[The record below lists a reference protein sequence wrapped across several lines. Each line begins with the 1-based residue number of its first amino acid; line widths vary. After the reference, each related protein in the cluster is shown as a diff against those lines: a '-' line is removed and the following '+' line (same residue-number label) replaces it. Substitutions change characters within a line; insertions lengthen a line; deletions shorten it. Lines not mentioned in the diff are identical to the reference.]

1 MSETINREL
10 LHLSSKTW
18 LKDSNG
24 LFDYESK
31 QTKNLKAFI
40 GQSICITRKGNELN
54 GSKSIIFSENEETLF
69 KITKSKNSVYTIEN
83 KVHNNLKPT
92 EKNISYLNN
101 KIWYKVNTEQN
112 VNFESKNM
120 NKDYYLSKND
130 IIKLGRVK
138 YILNEVNFI
147 SGEQK
152 ENLIIPSNKNY
163 INEINSKVGS
173 PFDFVYEAKCL
184 GDEMKPEKD
193 NEEKQ
198 LCKICYTDEND
209 DNNPMVHLCN
219 CKGTLN
225 YSHFGC
231 IKQWMKTKLI
241 IFQNPKNTV
250 KSYLIQGF
258 NCEICKT
265 PYPLKFKL
273 SNNEKIFTLID
284 IEKPINS
291 NYIILESLNQIK
303 ENNNI
308 KSIHVISLNNDE
320 ELIIGRGHDCD
331 VKIKDISVSR
341 YHSKLIF
348 NSNERTLLLKDLKSK
363 FGTLVLI
370 KTPFEIRETL
380 QIQIGRTFIK
390 ASLLNFHDL
399 KNYQKILQIEKKIKN
414 ERKEEFFKNN
424 NNNNNNYEQM
434 ETEYKDKN
442 VEKKNDESNK
452 MNIDDK

>member
-1 MSETINREL
+1 MSETIKREL

-54 GSKSIIFSENEETLF
+54 GSKKFISSDNEEMLF
-69 KITKSKNSVYTIEN
+69 KITKSKNSIYTIEN
-83 KVHNNLKPT
+83 KVQNNLKPT

-101 KIWYKVNTEQN
+101 KIWYKVNTDQN
-112 VNFESKNM
+112 VNFENKYM

-173 PFDFVYEAKCL
+173 PFDFIYEAKYL
-184 GDEMKPEKD
+184 GDEIKPEKD

-198 LCKICYTDEND
+198 LCKICYADETD

-219 CKGTLN
+219 CKGGLN
-225 YSHFGC
+225 YAHLDC
-231 IKQWMKTKLI
+231 IKHWMKTKLI
-241 IFQNPKNTV
+241 IFQNQKNTV
-250 KSYLIQGF
+250 KSYFIQGF

-273 SNNEKIFTLID
+273 NNNKKIFSLID

-308 KSIHVISLNNDE
+308 KSVHVISLNNDE
-320 ELIIGRGHDCD
+320 ELTIGRGHDCD

-348 NSNERTLLLKDLKSK
+348 NANERTLLLKDLKSK

-370 KTPFEIRETL
+370 KTAFEIREAI

-390 ASLLNFHDL
+390 ASLLNFQDL

-414 ERKEEFFKNN
+414 ERKEEFFKND
-424 NNNNNNYEQM
+424 NNNNNNYEQLD
-434 ETEYKDKN
+434 TEYKEKN
-442 VEKKNDESNK
+442 VEKNNK
-452 MNIDDK
+452 MNIDEK

>member
-1 MSETINREL
+1 MSETTKREL

-40 GQSICITRKGNELN
+40 GQSICITRKGFELN
-54 GSKSIIFSENEETLF
+54 GSKKFISSENEETLF
-69 KITKSKNSVYTIEN
+69 KISKSKNSVYTIEN
-83 KVHNNLKPT
+83 KVQNNLKPT

-101 KIWYKVNTEQN
+101 KIWYKVNTEQK
-112 VNFESKNM
+112 VNFENKNM

-147 SGEQK
+147 YGEQK

-173 PFDFVYEAKCL
+173 PFDFIFEAKSL
-184 GDEMKPEKD
+184 EDEIKPEKN

-198 LCKICYTDEND
+198 LCKICYSDETD

-219 CKGTLN
+219 CKGGLN
-225 YSHFGC
+225 YAHFNC

-241 IFQNPKNTV
+241 IFENQKKTV
-250 KSYLIQGF
+250 KSYFIHSF

-273 SNNEKIFTLID
+273 NNNEKIFTLID
-284 IEKPINS
+284 VEKPINS
-291 NYIILESLNQIK
+291 NYVILESLNQIK

-308 KSIHVISLNNDE
+308 KSIHVISLNHDE
-320 ELIIGRGHDCD
+320 ELTIGRAHDCD

-348 NSNERTLLLKDLKSK
+348 NVNERTLLIKDLKSK
-363 FGTLVLI
+363 FGTLALI
-370 KTPFEIRETL
+370 KTPFEIREAI
-380 QIQIGRTFIK
+380 QIQVGRTFIK
-390 ASLLNFHDL
+390 ASILNFQDL
-399 KNYQKILQIEKKIKN
+399 KNYQKILEIEKKIKS
-414 ERKEEFFKNN
+414 ERKEEFFKKDNSS
-424 NNNNNNYEQM
+424 NNYEQL
-434 ETEYKDKN
+434 ETEYKEKN
-442 VEKKNDESNK
+442 IEKKNDDNNK
-452 MNIDDK
+452 MNIDEK

>member
-1 MSETINREL
+1 MSETIKKEL

-40 GQSICITRKGNELN
+40 GQSLCITRKGFELN
-54 GSKSIIFSENEETLF
+54 GSKKFICSENEETLF
-69 KITKSKNSVYTIEN
+69 KIIKSKNSIYTIDN
-83 KVHNNLKPT
+83 KVQNNLKPT
-92 EKNISYLNN
+92 ESNISKLNN
-101 KIWYKVNTEQN
+101 KIWYKVNYEQK
-112 VNFESKNM
+112 VNFENKNI

-147 SGEQK
+147 SGENK
-152 ENLIIPSNKNY
+152 DNLIIPSEKNY
-163 INEINSKVGS
+163 INEVNSKAGA
-173 PFDFVYEAKCL
+173 PFDLIYEAKCL
-184 GDEMKPEKD
+184 EDEIKPEKD

-198 LCKICYTDEND
+198 LCKICYTDETDND
-209 DNNPMVHLCN
+209 NPMVHLCN
-219 CKGTLN
+219 CKGGLN
-225 YSHFGC
+225 YAHFNC

-241 IFQNPKNTV
+241 VFENQKKTV
-250 KSYLIQGF
+250 KSYFIRGF

-273 SNNEKIFTLID
+273 NNNEKIFTLID
-284 IEKPINS
+284 VEKPINA

-308 KSIHVISLNNDE
+308 KSIHVMSLNDDE
-320 ELIIGRGHDCD
+320 EIIIGRGHDCD

-341 YHSKLIF
+341 HHSKLIF
-348 NSNERTLLLKDLKSK
+348 NINQKTLLIKDLKSK

-370 KTPFEIRETL
+370 KTPFEIREAI

-390 ASLLNFHDL
+390 TSLLSFQDL
-399 KNYQKILQIEKKIKN
+399 KNYQKILEIEKKLKN
-414 ERKEEFFKNN
+414 IRKEEFFKNE
-424 NNNNNNYEQM
+424 NNNNYEQL
-434 ETEYKDKN
+434 ETEYKEKN
-442 VEKKNDESNK
+442 VEKKNEENNK
-452 MNIDDK
+452 MNIDEQ